1 MLKSELYDFLNGTNK
16 ESDNGKKKAGRKA
29 EGDSA
34 THTGMTGGAWRID
47 DDDMDEFYKLYCKY
61 INHGHGALHMTEK
74 STRIGAMR
82 VDLDFR
88 YEGRIDDH
96 LHTQEQ
102 VVNFVKAY
110 MDEVK
115 KFLVVSEGV
124 EIFVSEKPEPTLY
137 PAGSEKNKTSNDYS
151 KSGLHVVI
159 PVLKTNH
166 FVEEE
171 IRRTLVKRMDEFF
184 PGLPLAD
191 KWDKVYDEGML
202 SHTKPWT
209 LPGSKKKEGTPY
221 QIKYILDWDPST
233 GEISVDD
240 DVPVQIT
247 PDLLRKMSIRSSPST
262 ETPMTED
269 ATGRYKKKTEQ
280 EEVRAS
286 MGAQRGRSGARGVEE
301 GKRGSRA
308 STPERN
314 TYRMPLSEDMV
325 AYYRKHVMNLAAFRY
340 TSYEDWINT
349 GICLKNIH
357 PDSLE
362 AVFYDFSAQ
371 YNDYDPRLAQSKWD
385 SFSFRTNGPVLS
397 ERSLRG
403 WSRMDNP
410 GEYDKIEM
418 DNVEELV
425 EEATKTMTEHD
436 MARVV
441 FAMFR
446 DEFKCSDY
454 GQNEWYRFVGHV
466 WKLTRKGVGLLAKLS
481 SDVWKKFVEKENKM
495 QQLMMVTDPCN
506 CGGKK
511 KGEEP
516 AEPCEMCKIE
526 KRKAKYMEAQKK
538 LKTTAFKKNVMEE
551 ARLLFL
557 DEELSV
563 KLDTNKNLIAFDNGI
578 FDTLNMEFRDGKSED
593 YLSFSTG
600 LDYHKDKHYTE
611 YACWTDLWKFLSS
624 ILPDPEVLNYF
635 MAHLATCMVGG
646 NPAQKFHIL
655 TGSGS
660 NGKSMLVILMATCMG
675 TYACKA
681 PITLIT
687 QDRGKAGTAN
697 PELVRMKGK
706 RFVTMQ
712 EPEEGANIKTG
723 LMKELSSC
731 EKITARDLFAG
742 AKEMIDIEIQAK
754 YHVSCNNKPKVDT
767 QDGGTWRRLLV
778 IDFPNKFVPNPTAPN
793 ELPDDKTIQMKVE
806 SVEWAECM
814 MNYLVTIFKE
824 GHGFRKLPVPE
835 KVTLSTSEYKSE
847 TDVIGRFISE
857 FIHPLDAD
865 EKVADTKLT
874 ITQMNADFQ
883 RWKQN
888 NSISQGSTAELK
900 KRMEATYTKYPNG
913 GWDSFR
919 YGFS

>member
-1 MLKSELYDFLNGTNK
+1 MLKSELYDFLNGTGK
-16 ESDNGKKKAGRKA
+16 ETDNDKKRLGRKA

-47 DDDMDEFYKLYCKY
+47 EDDTDEFYRLYCKY

-88 YEGRIDDH
+88 YIGRFDTH

-102 VVNFVKAY
+102 VINFVKAY
-110 MDEVK
+110 MEEVK
-115 KFLVVSEGV
+115 KFLVLPDGV
-124 EIFVSEKPEPTLY
+124 EVFVSEKPEPTLY
-137 PAGSEKNKTSNDYS
+137 PAGSEKNKTESDYS
-151 KSGLHVVI
+151 KSGLHLVI
-159 PVLKTNH
+159 PALKTNH

-184 PGLPLAD
+184 PSIPLAD

-202 SHTKPWT
+202 AHTKPWT

-221 QIKYILDWDPST
+221 QIKYILDWDPAS
-233 GEISVDD
+233 GEISVDN

-286 MGAQRGRSGARGVEE
+286 MGAQRGRGATRGED

-325 AYYRKHVMNLAAFRY
+325 TYYRKHVMNLAAFRY

-371 YNDYDPRLAQSKWD
+371 YENYDPRLAQSKWD

-466 WKLTRKGVGLLAKLS
+466 WKLTKRGVGLLAKLS

-511 KGEEP
+511 TGEEP

-526 KRKAKYMEAQKK
+526 KRKAKYMDAQKK

-563 KLDTNKNLIAFDNGI
+563 KLDTNKNLIAFNNGI

-600 LDYHKDKHYTE
+600 LDYHSAKHYTE
-611 YACWTDLWKFLSS
+611 YSCWADLWKFLSS
-624 ILPDPEVLNYF
+624 ILPDPEVLMYF
-635 MAHLATCMVGG
+635 LAHLATCMVGG

-697 PELVRMKGK
+697 PELVRMRGK

-824 GHGFRKLPVPE
+824 GHGFRKLTVPE

-847 TDVIGRFISE
+847 TDVIGRFMAE
-857 FIHPLDAD
+857 FIHLPRM
-865 EKVADTKLT
+865 EESTNTT
-874 ITQMNADFQ
+874 ITQLNRDFQ
-883 RWKQN
+883 KWKQDN
-888 NSISQGSTAELK
+888 NINQGSTVELR
-900 KRMEATYTKYPNG
+900 KRVEAVHGKYTPS
-913 GWDSFR
+913 GWSTFH
-919 YGFS
+919 YGPS

>member
-1 MLKSELYDFLNGTNK
+1 MTEEATTRF
-16 ESDNGKKKAGRKA
+16 KKKA
-29 EGDSA
+29 
-34 THTGMTGGAWRID
+34 
-47 DDDMDEFYKLYCKY
+47 
-61 INHGHGALHMTEK
+61 
-74 STRIGAMR
+74 
-82 VDLDFR
+82 
-88 YEGRIDDH
+88 
-96 LHTQEQ
+96 
-102 VVNFVKAY
+102 
-110 MDEVK
+110 
-115 KFLVVSEGV
+115 
-124 EIFVSEKPEPTLY
+124 
-137 PAGSEKNKTSNDYS
+137 
-151 KSGLHVVI
+151 
-159 PVLKTNH
+159 
-166 FVEEE
+166 
-171 IRRTLVKRMDEFF
+171 
-184 PGLPLAD
+184 
-191 KWDKVYDEGML
+191 
-202 SHTKPWT
+202 
-209 LPGSKKKEGTPY
+209 
-221 QIKYILDWDPST
+221 
-233 GEISVDD
+233 
-240 DVPVQIT
+240 
-247 PDLLRKMSIRSSPST
+247 
-262 ETPMTED
+262 
-269 ATGRYKKKTEQ
+269 EQ

-286 MGAQRGRSGARGVEE
+286 VGAQRGRGAAREE
-301 GKRGSRA
+301 GARGSRA

-325 AYYRKHVMNLAAFRY
+325 TYYRKHAMNLAAFRY
-340 TSYEDWINT
+340 TSYEDWISV

-371 YNDYDPRLAQSKWD
+371 YENYDPRLAQSKWD

-397 ERSLRG
+397 ERSLRN
-403 WSRMDNP
+403 WSRLDNP
-410 GEYDKIEM
+410 KEYDKIEL

-436 MARVV
+436 FARVV
-441 FAMFR
+441 FAMYR

-466 WKLTRKGVGLLAKLS
+466 WRITKKGVGLLAKLS
-481 SDVWKKFVEKENKM
+481 SDVWRKFGEKERNM
-495 QQLMMVTDPCN
+495 VQLMLVTDACS

-516 AEPCEMCKIE
+516 VEPCEMCKIE
-526 KRKAKYMEAQKK
+526 KRKQKYMEAQKK
-538 LKTTAFKKNVMEE
+538 LKTTAFKKNIMEE

-557 DEELSV
+557 DEELSI
-563 KLDTNKNLIAFDNGI
+563 KLDANKNLIAFNNGI
-578 FDTLNMEFRDGKSED
+578 FDTLNLEFRDGKAED

-600 LDYHKDKHYTE
+600 LDYHETRHYSE
-611 YACWTDLWKFLSS
+611 YSCWPELWKFLSS

-687 QDRGKAGTAN
+687 QDRSKAGVAS

-742 AKEMIDIEIQAK
+742 SKEMIDIEIQAK

-806 SVEWAECM
+806 SAEWAECM

-824 GHGFRKLPVPE
+824 GHGFRKLPVPD

-847 TDVIGRFISE
+847 TDVIGRFIAE
-857 FIHPLDAD
+857 FVHPLEPGVTAGDP
-865 EKVADTKLT
+865 VTT
-874 ITQMNADFQ
+874 GQMNREFQ
-883 RWKQN
+883 RWKQEN
-888 NSISQGSTAELK
+888 NLHQGSTSELK
-900 KRMEATYTKYPNG
+900 KRMEVTHKSHPPT
-913 GWDSFR
+913 GWTSFR
-919 YGFS
+919 FGSA